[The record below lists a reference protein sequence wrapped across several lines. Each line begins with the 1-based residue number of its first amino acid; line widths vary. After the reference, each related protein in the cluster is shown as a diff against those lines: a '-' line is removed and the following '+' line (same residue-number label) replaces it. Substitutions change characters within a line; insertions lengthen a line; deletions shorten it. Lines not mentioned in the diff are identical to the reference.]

1 MFAPHGNEQPPT
13 KKGAPGLCPGAFTA
27 KRRTS
32 NSGLAEGQT
41 PERLVVVANDR
52 AAAARAVGRATHPA
66 PARPED
72 EREQGADRA
81 DGKQDPADRV
91 QLEAADRGVD
101 RPDQDGAGCHEQ
113 KTDSDTHFVTPFA
126 DKRRGNFVLCRENG
140 RSAYLDTASF

>member
-1 MFAPHGNEQPPT
+1 MRKETTAGQ
-13 KKGAPGLCPGAFTA
+13 KGAPGLARARSPRSGVP
-27 KRRTS
+27 KRLGPDPER
-32 NSGLAEGQT
+32 GQA

-52 AAAARAVGRATHPA
+52 AAAARAVGRATHAA

-101 RPDQDGAGCHEQ
+101 
-113 KTDSDTHFVTPFA
+113 
-126 DKRRGNFVLCRENG
+126 
-140 RSAYLDTASF
+140 